1 MLNKEHNYFMS
12 KFGHILKVHKN
23 SSIEENIEKQI
34 YKYIIESTKYI
45 KDLWLQ
51 NNTSLKE
58 IELLDKK
65 ISQVGKI
72 FQIYKSYYF
81 IQCHLNS
88 INLKDAFPKE
98 VINEDNKYNSNEIG
112 LSVKSNPLFNIL
124 AKNRQNISH
133 GDKSTIKD
141 KLDSFIK
148 NDFVSPEVAC
158 KRIRNMNNILQENI
172 IKELDKALELRIH
185 NEQDFDQFSNVYMI
199 YLRNYVY
206 ITELSYLIVLT

>member
-1 MLNKEHNYFMS
+1 MS
-12 KFGHILKVHKN
+12 KFSHILKKHKN
-23 SSIEENIEKQI
+23 SSTEEKIEKQT

-45 KDLWLQ
+45 KELWLQ

-88 INLKDAFPKE
+88 INLRDALPKE
-98 VINEDNKYNSNEIG
+98 INEDDLGSKNVGISTKN
-112 LSVKSNPLFNIL
+112 NPLFNIL
-124 AKNRQNISH
+124 ARNKNSINESQSVV
-133 GDKSTIKD
+133 KE
-141 KLDSFIK
+141 KLDSIIK
-148 NDFVSPEVAC
+148 HDFVSPDVAC

-172 IKELDKALELRIH
+172 IKDLDRALELRIH
-185 NEQDFDQFSNVYMI
+185 NEQDFDQFSNVYLVLNIGIMCVLW
-199 YLRNYVY
+199 YC
-206 ITELSYLIVLT
+206 LIG